1 MSKKIVC
8 FGEMLWDVFPNE
20 KIAGGAPMNVALHL
34 QHLGNEVSFISKTG
48 ADKEG
53 EALLEFIKGF
63 GLSDAY
69 IQRDVLH
76 PTGMVIVNDR
86 DKENI
91 DYEIVR
97 PSAWDH
103 ISWSSELQ
111 DVVDQ
116 ADAFIFGSLA
126 AREKTSR
133 ETLFKLL
140 QTETLKV
147 LDINLRPPFY
157 SFDILEKLFEHTD
170 ILKINEEELKAMSA
184 HHRLSTDLT
193 AALDQLMDRYELT
206 VICVTLGKKGAMLYF
221 EEELTNHP
229 GYPVVVQD
237 TVGAGDAFLS
247 AFVNSYL
254 LGKSSEN
261 ILDDACALGA
271 LIATHKGGTPTYQL
285 EEIDKIK
292 AEKG

>member
-1 MSKKIVC
+1 
-8 FGEMLWDVFPNE
+8 MLWDIFPNE

-34 QHLGNEVSFISKTG
+34 QHLGNTVFFISKIG
-48 ADKEG
+48 DDKEG
-53 EALLEFIKGF
+53 ESLLDFIKSF
-63 GLSDAY
+63 GLSPAY
-69 IQRDVLH
+69 IQRDILY
-76 PTGMVIVNDR
+76 PTGKVIVNDQ

-91 DYEIVR
+91 SYEIVR

-103 ISWSSELQ
+103 ISWSTELQ
-111 DVVDQ
+111 ELVDE

-140 QTETLKV
+140 QTKTLRI

-157 SFDILEKLFEHTD
+157 SFDVLEELLEHTD
-170 ILKINEEELKAMSA
+170 ILKINEEELKALSA
-184 HHRLSTDLT
+184 HHHLSTDLN
-193 AALDQLMDRYELT
+193 ASLDQLMDRYELT
-206 VICVTLGKKGAMLYF
+206 MICVTLGKKGAMLYF
-221 EEELTNHP
+221 EDELTNHP

-254 LGKSSEN
+254 LGKPSEN

-271 LIATHKGGTPTYQL
+271 LIATHKGGTPAYQL
-285 EEIDKIK
+285 EEIDTIK

>member
-1 MSKKIVC
+1 
-8 FGEMLWDVFPNE
+8 
-20 KIAGGAPMNVALHL
+20 MNVALHL
-34 QHLGNEVSFISKTG
+34 QHLRNEVSFISKTG

-63 GLSDAY
+63 GLSDVY
-69 IQRDVLH
+69 IQRDLLH
-76 PTGMVIVNDR
+76 PTGKVIVNDL

-103 ISWSSELQ
+103 ISWSTELQ
-111 DVVDQ
+111 DLVDQ

-140 QTETLKV
+140 RSKTLKV

-157 SFDILEKLFEHTD
+157 SFNLLEKLLEQTD
-170 ILKINEEELKAMSA
+170 ILKINEEELQILSA
-184 HHRLSTDLT
+184 HHRLSSDLT
-193 AALDQLMDRYELT
+193 AALDLLIDRYELT
-206 VICVTLGKKGAMLYF
+206 MICVTMGKKGALLYF
-221 EEELTNHP
+221 EEELTHHP

-247 AFVNSYL
+247 AFVHSYL
-254 LGKSSEN
+254 LGKPPEN

-271 LIATHKGGTPTYQL
+271 LIATRKGGTPQYQL
-285 EEIDKIK
+285 EEIDQIK
-292 AEKG
+292 AEKR